1 MAIAQK
7 KGSHEKGLVSV
18 IMPTYNSGRFVAESI
33 ESILNQTYTHLE
45 LLITDDGS
53 TDDTPQIIRSYEQK
67 DSRIRYFA
75 MSDNMGAGH
84 ARNLSIELARGQY
97 IAFCDSDDTW
107 LPEKLE
113 KQIAFM
119 KKRQCCFCFSS
130 YFICDES

>member
-1 MAIAQK
+1 
-7 KGSHEKGLVSV
+7 
-18 IMPTYNSGRFVAESI
+18 
-33 ESILNQTYTHLE
+33 
-45 LLITDDGS
+45 
-53 TDDTPQIIRSYEQK
+53 
-67 DSRIRYFA
+67 

-119 KKRQCCFCFSS
+119 KKNANVASVSLPISS
-130 YFICDES
+130 VTNQESAPVSS

>member
-1 MAIAQK
+1 
-7 KGSHEKGLVSV
+7 
-18 IMPTYNSGRFVAESI
+18 MPTYNSGRFVAESI

-113 KQIAFM
+113 KANRLYEKNANVASVSLPI
-119 KKRQCCFCFSS
+119 SS
-130 YFICDES
+130 VTNQESAPVSS